1 LRPSASDTSGGV
13 GSITVSEDPTP
24 AAMRAAATL
33 LLAVLSDAA
42 RDRAAFP
49 FDDPRRRRIEYRPRP
64 QDGVSLADL
73 DPAARKAAHRLLAT
87 ALSPH
92 AYAQAMAIVALE
104 EVLDRAEGWRRGRH
118 SNDYSVVVFGTP
130 DGDGPWAWRF
140 EGHHLSVT
148 MTLDG
153 DRVSPT
159 PVFFGANPARV
170 RFAGHDVLRPLGPE
184 EDLARALLAALDPR
198 SRAEAIVADHAPSD
212 LRSGPRADVDGQFH
226 PLGVAGARMGPT
238 ARALLWQVVAAYLDR
253 LPADLAAAEA
263 AALDV
268 RELHFAWEGPVT
280 PGAGHY
286 YRIQAP
292 SLLVEYD
299 NQANDAN
306 HAHTVLRRP
315 GADFGDVLA
324 AHRARAR

>member
-1 LRPSASDTSGGV
+1 
-13 GSITVSEDPTP
+13 
-24 AAMRAAATL
+24 MRAAATA
-33 LLAVLSDAA
+33 LLAGLRGDV
-42 RDRAAFP
+42 RERAACA

-64 QDGVSLADL
+64 QHGVSLTEL
-73 DPAARKAAHRLLAT
+73 DPAARKSAHRLLAT

-118 SNDYSVVVFGTP
+118 SNDYSVVVFGDP
-130 DGDGPWAWRF
+130 GAGEPWAWRF
-140 EGHHLSVT
+140 EGHHLSLT

-153 DRVSPT
+153 DRVAPT
-159 PVFFGANPARV
+159 PVFLGANPARV
-170 RFAGHDVLRPLGPE
+170 RFGGHDVLRPLGPE

-198 SRAEAIVADHAPSD
+198 ARSEAIVADEPPDD
-212 LRSGPRADVDGQFH
+212 LRSGPRADIEGQFL

-253 LPADLAAAEA
+253 LPPDLAAAEA

-268 RELHFAWEGPVT
+268 RELHFAWEGSVE
-280 PGAGHY
+280 PGGGHY

-292 SLLVEYD
+292 GLLVEYD
-299 NQANDAN
+299 NQDNDAN

-324 AHRARAR
+324 AHHRHAH